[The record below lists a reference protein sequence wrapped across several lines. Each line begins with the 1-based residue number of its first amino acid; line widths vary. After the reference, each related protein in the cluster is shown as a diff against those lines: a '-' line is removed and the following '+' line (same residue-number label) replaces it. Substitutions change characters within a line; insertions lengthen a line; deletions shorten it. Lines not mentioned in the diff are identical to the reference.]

1 MNLYARI
8 LGSRDGLKDWS
19 TCSAREQPGFDPE
32 QHMVPEYCIVSP
44 PQKKRI
50 CLNVSPACK
59 FFLSLT
65 ILNSATMNTDP
76 EIYFSNA

>member
-32 QHMVPEYCIVSP
+32 QHMVSEYCVVWLP
-44 PQKKRI
+44 TKKRTEYV
-50 CLNVSPACK
+50 L
-59 FFLSLT
+59 
-65 ILNSATMNTDP
+65 M
-76 EIYFSNA
+76 